1 MEMSIGLRP
10 SCGLT
15 VAESPRLTIRY
26 CSPRDNRPFWLLFNE
41 TSATFSV
48 ISCFLFSRNLSQELL
63 HQVPER
69 SHAANLAALVG
80 CVRAEQCR
88 AE

>member
-26 CSPRDNRPFWLLFNE
+26 CSPRDNRPFWLLFDE
-41 TSATFSV
+41 TLQAFLYSV
-48 ISCFLFSRNLSQELL
+48 LSRFYSSCQIACKGNDFN
-63 HQVPER
+63 
-69 SHAANLAALVG
+69 
-80 CVRAEQCR
+80 
-88 AE
+88 

>member
-26 CSPRDNRPFWLLFNE
+26 CSPRDNRPFLLLFNE
-41 TSATFSV
+41 TSASFSV
-48 ISCFLFSRNLSQELL
+48 FCSLQFYSSCQIACKGNDFN
-63 HQVPER
+63 
-69 SHAANLAALVG
+69 
-80 CVRAEQCR
+80 
-88 AE
+88 

>member
-41 TSATFSV
+41 TSASFSV
-48 ISCFLFSRNLSQELL
+48 FCSLQFYSSCQIVCKGNDFN
-63 HQVPER
+63 
-69 SHAANLAALVG
+69 
-80 CVRAEQCR
+80 
-88 AE
+88 

>member
-41 TSATFSV
+41 TSASFSA
-48 ISCFLFSRNLSQELL
+48 FLFLSDFTVLAKSPAKVMILIEKRNKKAENFLSRLSFFIFL
-63 HQVPER
+63 
-69 SHAANLAALVG
+69 
-80 CVRAEQCR
+80 
-88 AE
+88 

>member
-10 SCGLT
+10 SCGVT

-41 TSATFSV
+41 TSASFSAFCSYQ
-48 ISCFLFSRNLSQELL
+48 IIQFLPNRLQ
-63 HQVPER
+63 R
-69 SHAANLAALVG
+69 
-80 CVRAEQCR
+80 
-88 AE
+88 